1 MKFAKSTQDL
11 RIRKGDVIRSPKDS
25 CQWPKKYA
33 VRWGTVTSQF
43 DHTLNLFIIISER
56 KKFKQYLK
64 LANWL
69 MSRITMSVLS
79 ELKEDTFCALC
90 SVRSMSKYYFKIVP
104 PVLVSQRISP
114 KETSSALFIFVRKL
128 FHKLDLIRYCVIQKE
143 SKQFVG
149 NLSLEIIG
157 TYCFS
162 RRHYN
167 VLF

>member
-1 MKFAKSTQDL
+1 
-11 RIRKGDVIRSPKDS
+11 
-25 CQWPKKYA
+25 
-33 VRWGTVTSQF
+33 
-43 DHTLNLFIIISER
+43 
-56 KKFKQYLK
+56 
-64 LANWL
+64 
-69 MSRITMSVLS
+69 
-79 ELKEDTFCALC
+79 
-90 SVRSMSKYYFKIVP
+90 MSKYYFKIVP

-167 VLF
+167 VCSNVSRTRCMFLRALSLRYLFVEPL